1 MNNSKFKGSMIAKS
15 EKEVRWYMAVSLAC
29 GYAVSIFPLEE
40 HTYRIE
46 IFEFDE
52 EDA

>member
-1 MNNSKFKGSMIAKS
+1 MKDSKFKGSMIVKS
-15 EKEVRWYMAVSLAC
+15 EKEARWYMAVSLAS
-29 GYAVSIFPLEE
+29 GYAVSIFPLEG

-46 IFEFDE
+46 IFTFDE